1 MRRRGLV
8 RRCSVAA
15 AWRVVWEIRC
25 SSIARGSGRF
35 GERVLKSLLL
45 IYLIGK
51 VGRECKLS
59 IANIIARS
67 SV

>member
-1 MRRRGLV
+1 MGDSLFIHCQREWAIWRESAEV
-8 RRCSVAA
+8 IVAD
-15 AWRVVWEIRC
+15 C
-25 SSIARGSGRF
+25 
-35 GERVLKSLLL
+35 
-45 IYLIGK
+45 LIGK